1 MAHAPSTYNRPI
13 TPTADQGVWRVV
25 VDFSHFGQKTA
36 GKLEF
41 ENWIGARG
49 ASCPRTAPTRGCSRV
64 ARRGPTIGHRP
75 MHRTLPE
82 TSPVV
87 LALLR
92 GLNPPV
98 TPALASSAPAAGPIF
113 YHFRATERHLLPTH
127 QPLAPATLHD
137 SPCFR
142 GLLSWIWVR
151 IDEYPLAA
159 PSFSKRDRAPGAR
172 SDCTRERRRVAGFRS
187 LWRAQLNGRLSMTQC
202 PGARSQRVE

>member
-1 MAHAPSTYNRPI
+1 MVWVLHPLNNPSFEPLLPHTLSGSGGLASPPRFRGI
-13 TPTADQGVWRVV
+13 W
-25 VDFSHFGQKTA
+25 QKTA
-36 GKLEF
+36 GKLQF
-41 ENWIGARG
+41 QNWIGARG

-113 YHFRATERHLLPTH
+113 YHFRATERHLCLFLTHFLSHMGRDQSGRGQSFWPMHFSVKFPVLDLSSTFPLPHVT
-127 QPLAPATLHD
+127 PE
-137 SPCFR
+137 SP
-142 GLLSWIWVR
+142 
-151 IDEYPLAA
+151 
-159 PSFSKRDRAPGAR
+159 
-172 SDCTRERRRVAGFRS
+172 
-187 LWRAQLNGRLSMTQC
+187 
-202 PGARSQRVE
+202 

>member
-1 MAHAPSTYNRPI
+1 M
-13 TPTADQGVWRVV
+13 
-25 VDFSHFGQKTA
+25 
-36 GKLEF
+36 
-41 ENWIGARG
+41 
-49 ASCPRTAPTRGCSRV
+49 
-64 ARRGPTIGHRP
+64 ARRSPTIGHSP

-87 LALLR
+87 LALVR

-127 QPLAPATLHD
+127 QPLAAPATLRD
-137 SPCFR
+137 GTLEC
-142 GLLSWIWVR
+142 GLLAWICAR

-187 LWRAQLNGRLSMTQC
+187 LWRVVAVRRSGPCDARRTQTLGWNGLSQHGKPTPDPRLNG
-202 PGARSQRVE
+202 

>member
-1 MAHAPSTYNRPI
+1 M
-13 TPTADQGVWRVV
+13 
-25 VDFSHFGQKTA
+25 
-36 GKLEF
+36 
-41 ENWIGARG
+41 
-49 ASCPRTAPTRGCSRV
+49 

-87 LALLR
+87 LALVR

-127 QPLAPATLHD
+127 QPLAAPATLRD
-137 SPCFR
+137 GPCFC
-142 GLLSWIWVR
+142 GLLSWICVR

-159 PSFSKRDRAPGAR
+159 TSFSKRHRAPGAW
-172 SDCTRERRRVAGFRS
+172 SDCTREWRVARQDFGRS
-187 LWRAQLNGRLSMTQC
+187 GAWLRCADLDHMIHAAPKPWAGMVYHSTGSPRQT
-202 PGARSQRVE
+202 PG